1 MFCHDSVHF
10 CLLSIMSVVSNRHTV
25 SGWGWGGL
33 WWDRETTWQVSLF
46 ISSLKSFYGAN
57 TSLTGDRFLDLC
69 LVPKWKHESTYLLFE
84 IINEIKMYSETR
96 NLGIA
101 NGNETINISSARKH
115 LIFELDSSS
124 FTIVKIIADFSH
136 FILTLNFVLLS
147 MLKNFRLLCIFR
159 IFFSLHVSPW
169 ALTQPARPAL
179 IFFPYLTQSLLKT
192 GKNQQQ

>member
-1 MFCHDSVHF
+1 
-10 CLLSIMSVVSNRHTV
+10 
-25 SGWGWGGL
+25 
-33 WWDRETTWQVSLF
+33 
-46 ISSLKSFYGAN
+46 
-57 TSLTGDRFLDLC
+57 
-69 LVPKWKHESTYLLFE
+69 
-84 IINEIKMYSETR
+84 MYSETR

-192 GKNQQQ
+192 GKKSTTITVFKNMLEFRRIILFSDLIFFRLVVSKSISRGCRSSLSNVR